1 MNTFSKTSK
10 IVIISLFIILISL
23 LSYALYVNIKV
34 RTNKS
39 ILPIQTMQTIDLH
52 DDVYEYLLE
61 NSSFY
66 YNETDHTKLRD
77 KIKDELGIKA
87 TFYKEKSKI
96 DHGRV
101 WGYTNFG
108 IRLIVIQSNLGT
120 TDYITTVA
128 HEYTHLKYYALN
140 ELWTNFET
148 FKFLYNSKDKD
159 LHQAGINFALSYLN
173 PYVKDS
179 SNYGN
184 YKQREYDISYY
195 AYNYILDDLNKN

>member
-1 MNTFSKTSK
+1 MKIFSKTSK
-10 IVIISLFIILISL
+10 IVITLIFIILIAL
-23 LSYALYVNIKV
+23 LTYALYVNIKV
-34 RTNKS
+34 RTNKL
-39 ILPIQTMQTIDLH
+39 ILPEQTMQTIDIQ
-52 DDVYEYLLE
+52 DSVYQYLLE
-61 NSSFY
+61 NSSTS
-66 YNETDHTKLRD
+66 YNETDYTNLRY

-96 DHGRV
+96 DQGRI

-179 SNYGN
+179 PNYGC

-195 AYNYILDDLNKN
+195 AYNYILDNLNKN

>member
-1 MNTFSKTSK
+1 METFSKTSK
-10 IVIISLFIILISL
+10 IVITSLFIILISL

-39 ILPIQTMQTIDLH
+39 ILPEQTMQTIDLY
-52 DDVYEYLLE
+52 DNVYQYLLE
-61 NSSFY
+61 NSSTS
-66 YNETDHTKLRD
+66 YNETDYTNLRY
-77 KIKDELGIKA
+77 KIKDELGIKVA
-87 TFYKEKSKI
+87 FYKEKSKI
-96 DHGRV
+96 DQGRV

-120 TDYITTVA
+120 TDYITTVT

-159 LHQAGINFALSYLN
+159 LHQAGINFALSYLT

-179 SNYGN
+179 PNYGN